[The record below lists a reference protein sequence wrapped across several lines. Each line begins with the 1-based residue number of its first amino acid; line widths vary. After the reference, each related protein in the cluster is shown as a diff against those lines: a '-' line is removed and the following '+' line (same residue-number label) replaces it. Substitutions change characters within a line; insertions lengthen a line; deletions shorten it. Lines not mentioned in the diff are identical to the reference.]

1 MKLLLIGL
9 QPSNNV
15 LQHQLPVLQYTS
27 LPDIVN
33 EPACFI
39 LNPESPQ
46 QQDELLI
53 RIRQHPRWFAFPVLT
68 LQPSPLSAHLSDG
81 LVPDDLLIR
90 TEQFEQRYQILKV
103 DPDKGLTE
111 RLLTYLWL
119 WQGRALMAKPHPE
132 SSRLYDYPLAA
143 LWVDQDNELF
153 PWLHSLEREGLIE
166 GTTLVD
172 RVRYCSVC
180 HSGHLNYVESCP
192 ECGSIDVAAESALHC
207 FACGHVAAQTDFLHS
222 GHLSCPNCLSQLRH
236 IGVDYDRPL
245 ENYRCHSCNA
255 LFVDGSVKVR
265 CLEAGH
271 EQTPEQLVVRSIR
284 HYKLTDSGV
293 MYMRNGALRDLIPEW
308 VGGHVAEEHFYWLL
322 LWQNK
327 LAIRHQGSHLV
338 VALHFVDLA
347 SVIYQLGEAEAITRL
362 DTLTQRLRSVLRIT
376 DVCCH
381 YRDDILLFF
390 LPNTLANHVSVIT
403 NKLISL
409 GREQITTHLSLDFR
423 LRPLPDPTLD
433 NDAAIWIQ
441 QLLGEFNS

>member
-1 MKLLLIGL
+1 MKFFLLGR
-9 QPSNNV
+9 QTSNIILNR
-15 LQHQLPVLQYTS
+15 LPAMSHIAS
-27 LPDIVN
+27 LPDVVD
-33 EPACFI
+33 EPSCFI
-39 LNPESPQ
+39 LNPDDSA
-46 QQDELLI
+46 QQDQLLI
-53 RIRQHPRWFAFPVLT
+53 QIRKHPHWFAFPVFT
-68 LQPSPLSAHLSDG
+68 VQQSPLSAYLSDG
-81 LVPDDLLIR
+81 NIPDDLLIR
-90 TEQFEQRYQILKV
+90 IEQFEQRYQILKV
-103 DPDKGLTE
+103 DPEKGLTE

-119 WQGRALMAKPHPE
+119 WQGRSLMVKPHPE

-153 PWLHSLEREGLIE
+153 PWLYSLEREGLIV
-166 GTTLVD
+166 GDSLVD

-207 FACGHVAAQTDFLHS
+207 FTCGHVAAQIDFLHS

-245 ENYRCHSCNA
+245 ENYRCHSCDA
-255 LFVDGSVKVR
+255 LFADGVVKVR

-271 EQTPEQLVVRSIR
+271 EQTPEQLIVRAIR
-284 HYKLTDSGV
+284 HYKLTDNGV
-293 MYMRNGALRDLIPEW
+293 MYMRNGALRNLIPEW
-308 VGGHVAEEHFYWLL
+308 IGGYIAEEHFYWLL

-338 VALHFVDLA
+338 VALHFADLA

-362 DTLTQRLRSVLRIT
+362 DTLTQRLRSILRIT

-390 LPNTLANHVSVIT
+390 LPNTPASHVSVIT
-403 NKLISL
+403 NKLASL
-409 GREQITTHLSLDFR
+409 GREQITTHLRLDFR
-423 LRPLPDPTLD
+423 LRPLPDPALD
-433 NDAAIWIQ
+433 NNAAIWVQ
-441 QLLGEFNS
+441 QLLGEFSS